1 MHLANHQT
9 THKGDRLQNRYLPL
23 SSFTVIY
30 SADRRILAR
39 LLTLSRIM
47 TQYPIC
53 CSSGHYSP
61 LPLESSTASNI
72 LYLRSTGGRASE
84 SASVNVGKYKV
95 YEGSFIQAL
104 QGFTLKQ
111 ATLISVKKTT
121 FMHLF
126 WFLLWRCSEVNNGKP
141 KIKHDKGNCKE
152 NKSITGRTSLKHILC
167 NVCHTNIPSVTLQL
181 WGKPKAWFIGWC
193 SMFVTIQFILL
204 LCCQ

>member
-1 MHLANHQT
+1 MT
-9 THKGDRLQNRYLPL
+9 RED
-23 SSFTVIY
+23 IY

-39 LLTLSRIM
+39 LLILSRIM

-84 SASVNVGKYKV
+84 SASVNVGKCKV
-95 YEGSFIQAL
+95 HEGSFIQAL

-126 WFLLWRCSEVNNGKP
+126 WFLLWRRSEVNNGKP
-141 KIKHDKGNCKE
+141 KIKQDKGNCKE
-152 NKSITGRTSLKHILC
+152 NVNPSQAELFWNTSSVMFVTL
-167 NVCHTNIPSVTLQL
+167 IPSVTLQL

-193 SMFVTIQFILL
+193 SMFVTIQFTLL